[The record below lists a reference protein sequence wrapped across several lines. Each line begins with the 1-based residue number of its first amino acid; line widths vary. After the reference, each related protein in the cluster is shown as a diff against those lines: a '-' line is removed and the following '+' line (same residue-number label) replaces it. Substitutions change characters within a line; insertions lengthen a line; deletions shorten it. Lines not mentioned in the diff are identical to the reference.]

1 MIIYLDT
8 SSLVKLYVD
17 EAYSDSVRE
26 WTAEAEVIA
35 TCRVAHPETLSVLT
49 RRYNSGD
56 IAKREY
62 EKVAHV
68 FAGEWG
74 SYAALDFDEIEA
86 GRLVKKY
93 GLRGFDGVHLASAKL
108 LASVDANVQVAFS
121 SFDER
126 LNNAARREGFVV
138 LAAGEELSLK

>member
-8 SSLVKLYVD
+8 SSLVKLYVE
-17 EAYSDSVRE
+17 EAYSESVRE

-35 TCRVAHPETLSVLT
+35 TCRVAHPEALSAMT

-56 IAKREY
+56 IAKKEY
-62 EKVAHV
+62 EKLVNAFV
-68 FAGEWG
+68 GEWE
-74 SYAALDFDEIEA
+74 SYAAVDFDEIEA
-86 GRLVKKY
+86 GRLVRKY

-108 LASVDANVQVAFS
+108 LASVDASVQVVFS

-126 LNNAARREGFVV
+126 LNNAARSEGFVV
-138 LAAGEELSLK
+138 LEVGEAGSLK

>member
-1 MIIYLDT
+1 MIVYLDT
-8 SSLVKLYVD
+8 SSLVKLYVE
-17 EAYSDSVRE
+17 EAHSEIVRE

-35 TCRVAHPETLSVLT
+35 TCRVAHPETLSALT
-49 RRYNSGD
+49 RRHNSGD

-62 EKVAHV
+62 EKLVQS

-93 GLRGFDGVHLASAKL
+93 GLRGFDGVHLAAAKL
-108 LASVDANVQVAFS
+108 LATVDVNVQVAFS

-126 LNNAARREGFVV
+126 LNKAARSEGFMV
-138 LAAGEELSLK
+138 LAVGSNG